1 MEGFAAINSSFNRWK
16 NRFLFIFCFR
26 HPFTLMMVIV
36 QSLNISHFSIDFL
49 VSLFIFAFLDHFIHA
64 PVVCFFIGVVIQGH
78 DLLYSSIVIQTFSLS
93 TAFCFFMLNSFLCT
107 IVRNVNVNFIS
118 KISISLLRRS
128 KSLLYNF

>member
-1 MEGFAAINSSFNRWK
+1 MEGFAVVNSSFNRWK

-26 HPFTLMMVIV
+26 YPFTLMMVIV
-36 QSLNISHFSIDFL
+36 QSLNISHFSINFL
-49 VSLFIFAFLDHFIHA
+49 VRLFIFAFLDHFIHA
-64 PVVCFFIGVVIQGH
+64 PVVCFFIIIQGD
-78 DLLYSSIVIQTFSLS
+78 DLLYSSIVIETFSLS
-93 TAFCFFMLNSFLCT
+93 TAFCFFMLNPFLCA